1 MLVLSRRPQQSFVIG
16 HDIVIT
22 VLEVNGDT
30 VRLGIAA
37 PRDVDIHREE
47 VYRELQQANTTAASP
62 SSDAVAAFTRRA
74 SAVPKPGQERPQA
87 GRPAGPADTAPDRTR
102 GTAPDGSR
110 AGLQGFCAAAHLRAR
125 GPAPDVQRHA
135 VLADQ
140 AGRQAAARP
149 AARRPRDRAPQPRS
163 TTCWPRRR
171 CRPRR

>member
-62 SSDAVAAFTRRA
+62 PSEAVAAFTRRA
-74 SAVPKPGQERPQA
+74 SAAPQQGSKAQPVPTPQ
-87 GRPAGPADTAPDRTR
+87 PSRTPP
-102 GTAPDGSR
+102 PDGSTPQP
-110 AGLQGFCAAAHLRAR
+110 GEE
-125 GPAPDVQRHA
+125 PAPPGQH
-135 VLADQ
+135 
-140 AGRQAAARP
+140 
-149 AARRPRDRAPQPRS
+149 
-163 TTCWPRRR
+163 
-171 CRPRR
+171 

>member
-74 SAVPKPGQERPQA
+74 SAA
-87 GRPAGPADTAPDRTR
+87 APE
-102 GTAPDGSR
+102 
-110 AGLQGFCAAAHLRAR
+110 
-125 GPAPDVQRHA
+125 
-135 VLADQ
+135 
-140 AGRQAAARP
+140 
-149 AARRPRDRAPQPRS
+149 QPRKQA
-163 TTCWPRRR
+163 PE
-171 CRPRR
+171 PQDPPGAAD

>member
-74 SAVPKPGQERPQA
+74 SAATPEQQRKQA
-87 GRPAGPADTAPDRTR
+87 PESQDPPD
-102 GTAPDGSR
+102 PVD
-110 AGLQGFCAAAHLRAR
+110 
-125 GPAPDVQRHA
+125 
-135 VLADQ
+135 
-140 AGRQAAARP
+140 
-149 AARRPRDRAPQPRS
+149 
-163 TTCWPRRR
+163 
-171 CRPRR
+171 

>member
-74 SAVPKPGQERPQA
+74 SAATPEKQRKQA
-87 GRPAGPADTAPDRTR
+87 PESLDP
-102 GTAPDGSR
+102 
-110 AGLQGFCAAAHLRAR
+110 
-125 GPAPDVQRHA
+125 PAPVD
-135 VLADQ
+135 
-140 AGRQAAARP
+140 
-149 AARRPRDRAPQPRS
+149 
-163 TTCWPRRR
+163 
-171 CRPRR
+171 

>member
-62 SSDAVAAFTRRA
+62 RPTRWPP
-74 SAVPKPGQERPQA
+74 S
-87 GRPAGPADTAPDRTR
+87 PAGPRR
-102 GTAPDGSR
+102 RRSR
-110 AGLQGFCAAAHLRAR
+110 ARK
-125 GPAPDVQRHA
+125 
-135 VLADQ
+135 
-140 AGRQAAARP
+140 
-149 AARRPRDRAPQPRS
+149 ARRPGAQPDPPAPA
-163 TTCWPRRR
+163 
-171 CRPRR
+171 